1 MNADLMLNRP
11 AVVALCCTRC
21 IATACS
27 CQHGKLPVTFSLP
40 RMEVIPPLRRDL
52 VSMGLWLIV
61 WDVFFLS
68 IFISELSWSMPHL
81 SPMYFCHEQPR
92 QHCCKAC
99 TLRAQ
104 PGIRLQ

>member
-40 RMEVIPPLRRDL
+40 RMDVIPLPQKGFGLHGAMAD
-52 VSMGLWLIV
+52 SMGC
-61 WDVFFLS
+61 VFSLDFYL
-68 IFISELSWSMPHL
+68 
-81 SPMYFCHEQPR
+81 
-92 QHCCKAC
+92 
-99 TLRAQ
+99 
-104 PGIRLQ
+104 